1 MRRRSPSFPATART
15 PLAVLGV
22 AATLL
27 VAGCSSGSGQGGSS
41 ATGGTPQQGGSVTF
55 ALPPNATPNW
65 IFPLGTPGHLAGYNS
80 AIRQNVFLPLYAY
93 NGSSGTVAM
102 DEKAG
107 AAKAPVYS
115 NGGKTVTITL
125 KDGLTWANGQ
135 KVTTRD
141 VEFWFNLAKAN
152 KAQWGN
158 YSKGD
163 LPDNVAKFT
172 TVNDTTFKLDLTKAY
187 NPEWFTANQLTY
199 VTPMPQ
205 SAWDVEDASGKV
217 GDYDRTTDG
226 AKKVFK
232 YLIGEAGK
240 LSEYAS
246 NPLWKVADG
255 PFTVK
260 EFTTT
265 GQVTLAKNA
274 KYTGDDAAHLD
285 AVTFKPFTSAQAEFN
300 VLRSGGVDY
309 GYLPALAVSQQKTI
323 ENSGYQ
329 VKPWNGWAI
338 TYIPYNF
345 NNPEMGAVFKQLY
358 IRQAVQMSID
368 QATISRVIWHDQAA
382 PGYGPVPQQ
391 PVSKY
396 LSQDQKNNPY
406 PYDVNKAKALLTSH
420 GWTIAGNIASCTKPG
435 TGADQCGAGIK
446 AGTQLKFSLLTESGS
461 TETDNTMQELQSSL
475 SKIGIALSIKSEPL
489 NSVLDHSPECKPNQ
503 STCSWQLSF
512 FGTQGSWYFPAYPSG
527 EQIFATDGGTNLGSY
542 SDPTADK
549 LVKESTSSSDPQAMQ
564 QYSSYLAKQLP
575 VIWMPNPAYQVS
587 AIRNNLRGVVQDPLA
602 FMQPQRWY
610 LAK

>member
-1 MRRRSPSFPATART
+1 MKRPSPSFPAAART

-22 AATLL
+22 ATALL
-27 VAGCSSGSGQGGSS
+27 AAGCSSGSGQGSS
-41 ATGGTPQQGGSVTF
+41 ATGGTPQKGGAVTF

-93 NGSSGTVAM
+93 NGSSGTVAL

-107 AAKAPVYS
+107 AAKPPVYS

-125 KDGLTWANGQ
+125 KDLTWADGQ
-135 KVTTRD
+135 KMTSRD

-152 KAQWGN
+152 KDQWGN
-158 YSKGD
+158 YAKGD

-172 TVNDTTFKLDLTKAY
+172 TVNDTTFKLDLTRAY
-187 NPEWFTANQLTY
+187 NPDWFTANQLTY
-199 VTPMPQ
+199 VTPLPH
-205 SAWDVEDASGKV
+205 AWDVESAGGKA
-217 GDYDRTTDG
+217 GDFDRTADG

-240 LSEYAS
+240 LSEYAT
-246 NPLWKVADG
+246 NPLWKVANG

-265 GQVTLAKNA
+265 GQVTLAKNP

-285 AVTFKPFTSAQAEFN
+285 TVTFKPFTSAQAELN

-345 NNPEMGAVFKQLY
+345 NNPDMGAVFKQLY

-396 LSQDQKNNPY
+396 LSADQKNNPY
-406 PYDVNKAKALLTSH
+406 PYDVNKAKALIASH
-420 GWTIAGNIASCTKPG
+420 GWTVANNVASCTKPG

-461 TETDNTMQELQSSL
+461 TETDNTMQELQSAL
-475 SKIGIALSIKSEPL
+475 SKIGVALSIKSEPL
-489 NSVLDHSPECKPNQ
+489 NSVLDHTPECKASQ

-527 EQIFATDGGTNLGSY
+527 EQIFSTDGSTNLGSY

-549 LVKESTSSSDPQAMQ
+549 LVTESTSSSSPAAMQ
-564 QYSSYLAKQLP
+564 EYSSYLAKNLP

-602 FMQPQRWY
+602 TMQPQRWY

>member
-1 MRRRSPSFPATART
+1 MKRPSPSFRAAART
-15 PLAVLGV
+15 SLAVLGV
-22 AATLL
+22 ATALL
-27 VAGCSSGSGQGGSS
+27 AAGCSSGSGQGSSGS
-41 ATGGTPQQGGSVTF
+41 GGTPQQGGAVTF

-80 AIRQNVFLPLYAY
+80 AIRQNVFLPLYSY
-93 NGSSGTVAM
+93 NGSSGTVAL

-107 AAKAPVYS
+107 AAKTPVYS

-125 KDGLTWANGQ
+125 KDLTWANGQ

-152 KAQWGN
+152 KDQWGN

-172 TVNDTTFKLDLTKAY
+172 TVDDKTFKLDLNKAY
-187 NPEWFTANQLTY
+187 NPDWFTANQLTY

-205 SAWDVEDASGKV
+205 SAWDVEDTGGKV

-240 LSEYAS
+240 LSAYAS

-285 AVTFKPFTSAQAEFN
+285 TVTFKPFTSAQAELN

-406 PYDVNKAKALLTSH
+406 PYDVNKAKALITSH

-527 EQIFATDGGTNLGSY
+527 EQIFSTDAGTNLGSY

-602 FMQPQRWY
+602 AMQPQRWY
-610 LAK
+610 LTK

>member
-1 MRRRSPSFPATART
+1 MKRPSPSFPAAART

-22 AATLL
+22 GAALL
-27 VAGCSSGSGQGGSS
+27 VAGCSSGSGQGSSGS
-41 ATGGTPQQGGSVTF
+41 GGTPQQGGAVTF

-93 NGSSGTVAM
+93 NGSSGTVAL

-107 AAKAPVYS
+107 AAKTPVYS

-125 KDGLTWANGQ
+125 KDGTWANGQ

-152 KAQWGN
+152 KDQWGN

-172 TVNDTTFKLDLTKAY
+172 TVDDKTFKLDLTKAY
-187 NPEWFTANQLTY
+187 NPDWFTANQLTY
-199 VTPMPQ
+199 ITPMPQ
-205 SAWDVEDASGKV
+205 SAWDVEAAGGKV

-246 NPLWKVADG
+246 NPLWKVANG

-285 AVTFKPFTSAQAEFN
+285 TVTFKPFTSAQAELN
-300 VLRSGGVDY
+300 VLRAGGVDY
-309 GYLPALAVSQQKTI
+309 GYLPALATSQQKTI

-406 PYDVNKAKALLTSH
+406 PYDVNKAKALITSH
-420 GWTIAGNIASCTKPG
+420 GWTIAGNVASCTKPG

-475 SKIGIALSIKSEPL
+475 SKIGVALSIKSEPL

-527 EQIFATDGGTNLGSY
+527 EQIFSTDGGTNLGSY

-602 FMQPQRWY
+602 TMQPQRWY
-610 LAK
+610 LTK

>member
-1 MRRRSPSFPATART
+1 MKRPWPSFPTAART

-22 AATLL
+22 GAALL
-27 VAGCSSGSGQGGSS
+27 VAGCSSGSGQGSS

-80 AIRQNVFLPLYAY
+80 AIRQNVFLPLYSY
-93 NGSSGTVAM
+93 NGSSGTVAL

-107 AAKAPVYS
+107 AAKTPVYS
-115 NGGKTVTITL
+115 GGGKTVTITL
-125 KDGLTWANGQ
+125 KDLTWANGQ

-152 KAQWGN
+152 KDQWGN

-172 TVNDTTFKLDLTKAY
+172 TVDDKTFKLDLNKAY
-187 NPEWFTANQLTY
+187 NPDWFTANQLTY

-205 SAWDVEDASGKV
+205 SAWDVETAGGKV

-240 LSEYAS
+240 LSAYAS

-285 AVTFKPFTSAQAEFN
+285 TVTFKPFTSAQAELN
-300 VLRSGGVDY
+300 VLRAGGVDY
-309 GYLPALAVSQQKTI
+309 GYLPALATSQQKTI

-406 PYDVNKAKALLTSH
+406 PYDVNKAKALITSH
-420 GWTIAGNIASCTKPG
+420 GWTITGNVASCTKPG

-527 EQIFATDGGTNLGSY
+527 EQIFSTDAGTNLGSY

-602 FMQPQRWY
+602 AMQPQRWY